1 MPPPSL
7 TGSHFVVC
15 GDNPLAYRIA
25 RELTGRYEQY
35 VVVILADKLRN
46 HGPQIAALPG
56 VTVREHAEL
65 TSEAFTDA
73 DVASARAMALV
84 GPDDLANFH
93 AALRAQE
100 LSPDLRLV
108 VAAYNR
114 RLGDHITGFFRD
126 CTVLSRSQLAAPA
139 LVAAAL
145 GEIAPSHVRL
155 SGRTLYVARRDD
167 GVTRRVLC
175 GLAVPDDPDGATQLI
190 APEDLNGG
198 ADLVLAVADGTP
210 RDPLARQRHPVGGAL
225 RMTRRLLWNK
235 FGIIFGVLAAAALA
249 GFILLATAGHAPGD
263 VLYLGIMDMTGSALT
278 STANAGPEKVAQV
291 LLTADGMALLPLMT
305 AIIVGARLTGRIRR
319 EPRARGGHVIVVGG
333 GDVGTRVAGG
343 LHDLGFDVVLIDQNP
358 AARGVAFARN
368 LGLPVVLGDAP
379 SERVLRRAG
388 VDSAIALIS
397 ATSNDIVNLETA
409 MQARAM
415 RGDDLRI
422 VLRLFDDDLARR
434 VSENLGNVVSRSVS
448 YLAAPAFAV
457 AMLEHKVLRT
467 IPVGR
472 HVLVIA
478 DVRVES
484 GSDIAG
490 QPLADLERDRL
501 SRVLALAERGRP
513 RFDWS
518 PRRDRPLVAGDR
530 VIVLATQTGLS
541 TFLAG
546 NRPQVSAQGLSAY
559 LFRQISTSRYRRD
572 LNLLR
577 GMSCD
582 LNTKSRLSLC
592 ALPPQFFRAGHPIAT
607 ELPQRYAMSGMYST
621 PGNSPPGSWS
631 SSEATI

>member
-1 MPPPSL
+1 L

-25 RELTGRYEQY
+25 RELTGRYEQD

-56 VTVREHAEL
+56 VTVREYAEL

-100 LSPDLRLV
+100 LNPDLRLV

-210 RDPLARQRHPVGGAL
+210 RDPLARQRHPVRGAL
-225 RMTRRLLWNK
+225 RMTRRLLRNK
-235 FGIIFGVLAAAALA
+235 FGVIFGVLVAAALA

-358 AARGVAFARN
+358 AARGVAFARH

-478 DVRVES
+478 DVRVEP

-490 QPLADLERDRL
+490 RPLADLERDRL
-501 SRVLALAERGRP
+501 SRVLALAERGTP

-518 PRRDRPLVAGDR
+518 PRRDRCLVAGDR
-530 VIVLATQTGLS
+530 LIVLATQAGLS

-546 NRPQVSAQGLSAY
+546 NRPQVSTPGLSAY

-582 LNTKSRLSLC
+582 LDTRSRLSLC
-592 ALPPQFFRAGHPIAT
+592 ALPPQFFRARLPIAT
-607 ELPQRYAMSGMYST
+607 ELPQGYAMSGMYSI
-621 PGNSPPGSWS
+621 PGDSPPGSWS

>member
-1 MPPPSL
+1 MPPPSV
-7 TGSHFVVC
+7 TGSHFIVC

-25 RELTGRYEQY
+25 RELTRRYEQA
-35 VVVILADKLRN
+35 VVVILADKLKN

-56 VTVREHAEL
+56 VTVHEHAAL
-65 TSEAFTDA
+65 TSEAFAGA

-84 GPDDLANFH
+84 GPDDLENFH

-145 GEIAPSHVRL
+145 GDIAPSHVRL
-155 SGRTLYVARRDD
+155 TGRTLYVARRDD
-167 GVTRRVLC
+167 RVAGQVLC
-175 GLAVPDDPDGATQLI
+175 GLAVPDDPGGTTQLV

-210 RDPLARQRHPVGGAL
+210 RDPLVRQRQPARGAL

-235 FGIIFGVLAAAALA
+235 YGVIFMVLLAIAIVGFALLAAA
-249 GFILLATAGHAPGD
+249 GYAPGN
-263 VLYLGIMDMTGSALT
+263 VIYLGIMDMTGSALT
-278 STANAGPEKVAQV
+278 NTTDTKPEKVAQV
-291 LLTADGMALLPLMT
+291 LLTADGMALLPLIT
-305 AIIVGARLTGRIRR
+305 ALIVGARLTGRVRG
-319 EPRARGGHVIVVGG
+319 EPRPRGGHVIVVGG
-333 GDVGTRVAGG
+333 GDVGTRVTGG
-343 LHDLGFDVVLIDQNP
+343 LHDLGFDVVLIDHNP
-358 AARGVAFARN
+358 AARGVAFARG

-379 SERVLRRAG
+379 SELVLSRAG

-409 MQARAM
+409 LQSRAM
-415 RGDDLRI
+415 RGEDLRI
-422 VLRLFDDDLARR
+422 VLRLFDEDLARR
-434 VSENLGNVVSRSVS
+434 VSETLSNVVSRSVS

-478 DVRVES
+478 DVRVEP
-484 GSDIAG
+484 GSDIASRS
-490 QPLADLERDRL
+490 LADLESDRL
-501 SRVLALAERGRP
+501 SRVLALAVRGTP
-513 RFDWS
+513 SFDWS
-518 PRRDRPLVAGDR
+518 PRRDHRLVAGDR
-530 VIVLATQTGLS
+530 MIVLATRAGLS

-546 NRPQVSAQGLSAY
+546 NRPQV
-559 LFRQISTSRYRRD
+559 
-572 LNLLR
+572 
-577 GMSCD
+577 
-582 LNTKSRLSLC
+582 
-592 ALPPQFFRAGHPIAT
+592 AT
-607 ELPQRYAMSGMYST
+607 P
-621 PGNSPPGSWS
+621 
-631 SSEATI
+631 

>member
-1 MPPPSL
+1 MPPSPL

-25 RELTGRYEQY
+25 RELTRRYGED
-35 VVVILADKLRN
+35 VVVILADKLGN

-56 VTVREHAEL
+56 VTVYEHAGL
-65 TSEAFTDA
+65 TPEAFADA
-73 DVASARAMALV
+73 GVASARAMALV

-167 GVTRRVLC
+167 PLAGQVLC
-175 GLAVPDDPDGATQLI
+175 GLAVPDDPDGTTRLV
-190 APEDLNGG
+190 APEDLDGQ

-210 RDPLARQRHPVGGAL
+210 RDPLTRQRHPLRGAL

-235 FGIIFGVLAAAALA
+235 FGTVFAVLAAAALS
-249 GFILLATAGHAPGD
+249 GFILLAVAGHAPVD
-263 VLYLGIMDMTGSALT
+263 VLYLGVMDMTGSAFT
-278 STANAGPEKVAQV
+278 SPADAGAEKVAQV

-305 AIIVGARLTGRIRR
+305 AIIVGARLTGRIRG
-319 EPRARGGHVIVVGG
+319 EPRPSGGHVIVVGG
-333 GDVGTRVAGG
+333 GDVGHRVAGG

-368 LGLPVVLGDAP
+368 LGLPVVIGDAP

-388 VDSAIALIS
+388 VDSAIALVS

-415 RGDDLRI
+415 RGEDLRI

-434 VSENLGNVVSRSVS
+434 VSETLGNVVSRSVS

-478 DVRVES
+478 DVRVEP

-490 QPLADLERDRL
+490 RSLADLERDGL
-501 SRVLALAERGRP
+501 SRVLALAERGTP
-513 RFDWS
+513 RFNWS
-518 PRRDRPLVAGDR
+518 PRRDRRLVAGDR
-530 VIVLATQTGLS
+530 VIVLATRAGLS

-546 NRPQVSAQGLSAY
+546 NRPPVT
-559 LFRQISTSRYRRD
+559 TS
-572 LNLLR
+572 
-577 GMSCD
+577 
-582 LNTKSRLSLC
+582 
-592 ALPPQFFRAGHPIAT
+592 
-607 ELPQRYAMSGMYST
+607 
-621 PGNSPPGSWS
+621 
-631 SSEATI
+631 